1 MQYFRENIM
10 NSAVSDEGLERS
22 SRISFAPGTKE
33 GANIPYH
40 IDQDLFEVDEVGELI
55 STASGHADPPLFL
68 DGPDPVDGHNS
79 REASLRIPAHV
90 LPVQH
95 APEGHIDDFEEDPN
109 VNPWL
114 VDDAGKVWTSTH
126 IKILALIAL
135 YGRTSL
141 KSIDNESWIRQVPL
155 LVLIYEG
162 IVRQV
167 LDGDYAPASTL
178 VSIQN
183 NPSKRIWMN
192 ISQEGKG
199 AVDDLRESEL
209 VNGLKLNTDEFQIVT
224 AYQVSKR
231 GLKLLARAPTALK
244 RQVELFCTEPNTTT
258 RGILIDPVYN
268 LEEECFQLI
277 SRSGN
282 YSRNSKI
289 TDCEDVSYVSS
300 PFIPSFLL
308 QPGTV
313 LESFSSRAHES
324 AAGESGIED
333 ELSEEVQLSFV
344 KIIVAEYIPFG
355 TNLMAQLNR
364 NLGVEDRIQG
374 GMFTSVI
381 DTNSSSSSLKL
392 DPGLTD
398 LKIIDYDYFEFT
410 NITAEINFP
419 EDDGI
424 VQIEN
429 FGIHMHQHGLVICG
443 MKLEAILDRKAD
455 DISLDHLARVLVDV
469 QQDSSKIINDIIS
482 EAQRNL
488 MNLVF
493 MGDEMSRCKYN
504 LIMSARII
512 PKMRATQ
519 YMDRGRFEKEIK
531 QVIGDFISVHDLS
544 PTDLIILGTLGCI
557 ACGPNIEHHEQ
568 MLVCYVSLLVKDI
581 FMRSFF
587 NRMFTAFNH
596 LSNIKQMLLHKDT
609 HPENIQV
616 AQEKIQAVSKDIVQI
631 SNLLT
636 FVFDSVNKL
645 EIPAPSSSIF
655 GKQLSEVLDCQQL
668 RQRMIDRCNDLDS
681 LLAGYKHELSA
692 LQEQLKLSVGG
703 QLLTMYQNT
712 ASNTDIMHKSSK
724 KKELQLFP
732 SLIMQV
738 GVNPHLLIMLLH

>member
-1 MQYFRENIM
+1 
-10 NSAVSDEGLERS
+10 
-22 SRISFAPGTKE
+22 
-33 GANIPYH
+33 
-40 IDQDLFEVDEVGELI
+40 
-55 STASGHADPPLFL
+55 
-68 DGPDPVDGHNS
+68 
-79 REASLRIPAHV
+79 
-90 LPVQH
+90 
-95 APEGHIDDFEEDPN
+95 
-109 VNPWL
+109 
-114 VDDAGKVWTSTH
+114 
-126 IKILALIAL
+126 
-135 YGRTSL
+135 
-141 KSIDNESWIRQVPL
+141 
-155 LVLIYEG
+155 
-162 IVRQV
+162 
-167 LDGDYAPASTL
+167 
-178 VSIQN
+178 
-183 NPSKRIWMN
+183 
-192 ISQEGKG
+192 
-199 AVDDLRESEL
+199 
-209 VNGLKLNTDEFQIVT
+209 
-224 AYQVSKR
+224 
-231 GLKLLARAPTALK
+231 
-244 RQVELFCTEPNTTT
+244 
-258 RGILIDPVYN
+258 
-268 LEEECFQLI
+268 
-277 SRSGN
+277 
-282 YSRNSKI
+282 
-289 TDCEDVSYVSS
+289 
-300 PFIPSFLL
+300 
-308 QPGTV
+308 
-313 LESFSSRAHES
+313 
-324 AAGESGIED
+324 
-333 ELSEEVQLSFV
+333 
-344 KIIVAEYIPFG
+344 
-355 TNLMAQLNR
+355 
-364 NLGVEDRIQG
+364 
-374 GMFTSVI
+374 
-381 DTNSSSSSLKL
+381 L

-636 FVFDSVNKL
+636 FIFDSVNKL

-655 GKQLSEVLDCQQL
+655 AKQLSEVLDCQQL

-738 GVNPHLLIMLLH
+738 GVNPIF

>member
-1 MQYFRENIM
+1 M
-10 NSAVSDEGLERS
+10 NSAASVESLERS

-33 GANIPYH
+33 GANVPYQF
-40 IDQDLFEVDEVGELI
+40 DEDLFEVDEVGEVILTKSI
-55 STASGHADPPLFL
+55 HADPPVCL
-68 DGPDPVDGHNS
+68 DGPVETKIS
-79 REASLRIPAHV
+79 REATPVISAHV
-90 LPVQH
+90 LIPEQH
-95 APEGHIDDFEEDPN
+95 VPEEHIDDFDEDPN

-114 VDDAGKVWTSTH
+114 VDDVGKVWTSTH

-135 YGRTSL
+135 YGRTAL

-178 VSIQN
+178 VSIQD
-183 NPSKRIWMN
+183 NPSKRLWMN

-199 AVDDLRESEL
+199 AVDDLREAEL
-209 VNGLKLNTDEFQIVT
+209 VNGLKMNTEEFQIVT

-231 GLKLLARAPTALK
+231 GLKLLARAPSSLR
-244 RQVELFCTEPNTTT
+244 RQVELFCSEPNTTT
-258 RGILIDPVYN
+258 RGILIDPVYS

-289 TDCEDVSYVSS
+289 TECEDVSYVSS

-313 LESFSSRAHES
+313 LENFSHRAHES

-344 KIIVAEYIPFG
+344 KIVVAEYIPFG

-398 LKIIDYDYFEFT
+398 LKIIDYDYFAFA

-429 FGIHMHQHGLVICG
+429 FGIHMHKYGLVICG

-469 QQDSSKIINDIIS
+469 QQDSSKIIHDIIS

-504 LIMSARII
+504 LIMSCRIT

-531 QVIGDFISVHDLS
+531 QVIGDLISVHDLS

-587 NRMFTAFNH
+587 NRMFTAYNQ
-596 LSNIKQMLLHKDT
+596 LSNTKQMLCHKDT

-616 AQEKIQAVSKDIVQI
+616 AQEKIQAVSKDVVQL

-636 FVFDSVNKL
+636 FIFDSVHNL
-645 EIPAPSSSIF
+645 EIPAPSVSIF
-655 GKQLSEVLDCQQL
+655 GKQLNDVLDCKQL
-668 RQRMIDRCNDLDS
+668 KQRMIDRCNDLDS
-681 LLAGYKHELSA
+681 LLTGYKHELNA
-692 LQEQLKLSVGG
+692 LQEQLRLSVGG
-703 QLLTMYQNT
+703 QLLTIYQNT
-712 ASNTDIMHKSSK
+712 ASNTDIMYKNSK

-738 GVNPHLLIMLLH
+738 